1 MTFFKVSWTINE
13 VQKDGYPPTSY
24 MTLCKVFDLY
34 LSYLN
39 NEVLKEGYP
48 PTSYLTLFHVLEFHI
63 LNLIS
68 ILNLN

>member
-1 MTFFKVSWTINE
+1 MRFL
-13 VQKDGYPPTSY
+13 KDGYLPTSY
-24 MTLCKVFDLY
+24 LTLFKVFDLY

-39 NEVLKEGYP
+39 IEVLKEGYP

-68 ILNLN
+68 ILTLN